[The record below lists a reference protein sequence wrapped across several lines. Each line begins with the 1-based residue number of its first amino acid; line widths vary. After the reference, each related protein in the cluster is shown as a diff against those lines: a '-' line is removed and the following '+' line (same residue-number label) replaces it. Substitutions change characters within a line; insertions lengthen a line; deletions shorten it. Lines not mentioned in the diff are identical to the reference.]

1 MPPRLA
7 PLVRALAVALG
18 LALGLVPLAAR
29 GGAGAHPEGAVSADE
44 GRVELLA
51 TPLPVGVRIERPEGW
66 FRVEEAGPEDRE
78 VGSFAV
84 VAWPLDEDARAD
96 ARAAARAS
104 AGLDPEEEPI
114 DRPPEMPYELA
125 DEAEPGDPGR
135 EGDATGSG
143 AER

>member
-1 MPPRLA
+1 MPPRLV

-29 GGAGAHPEGAVSADE
+29 GGTRPEGTVSADE

-114 DRPPEMPYELA
+114 DRPPETPYELA
-125 DEAEPGDPGR
+125 DEAEPGDPGW
-135 EGDATGSG
+135 EATGSG
-143 AER
+143 ADR